1 MIVIDQIAI
10 LDDKIKSNQAQY
22 DLGREAAK
30 ISALSSEDLLEK
42 YEYLTG
48 EDLQQRPGTLK
59 KRLSILHWVRL
70 WLITLKRKQKENKD
84 KYLVYNLQYNFTK
97 FKNIDEFKELSF
109 GSIYKKLND
118 FKRKKFN
125 KLKIVVPQVEENK
138 DLQPKVLDNAGDLV
152 HLQGYIQ

>member
-1 MIVIDQIAI
+1 M
-10 LDDKIKSNQAQY
+10 
-22 DLGREAAK
+22 
-30 ISALSSEDLLEK
+30 
-42 YEYLTG
+42 
-48 EDLQQRPGTLK
+48 
-59 KRLSILHWVRL
+59 
-70 WLITLKRKQKENKD
+70 
-84 KYLVYNLQYNFTK
+84 VYNLQYNFTK

>member
-1 MIVIDQIAI
+1 M
-10 LDDKIKSNQAQY
+10 
-22 DLGREAAK
+22 
-30 ISALSSEDLLEK
+30 
-42 YEYLTG
+42 
-48 EDLQQRPGTLK
+48 
-59 KRLSILHWVRL
+59 RL